1 MVLGRRYPEGMTPE
15 ASRVRESHSSYLV
28 TPTDL
33 LPLRVR
39 PARPIDDDALYEL
52 CRANRDLRIERT
64 ADGELLI
71 MPPTGGETG
80 ARNFNLIGKLASWT
94 QRDGT
99 GIGFDS
105 STGFIL
111 PNGAERSPD
120 AAWLARARWDALTP
134 EQRKKFV
141 PLCPDFVL
149 ELRPPSDKL
158 DELQEKME
166 EWIANGAQLGWL
178 LDPSDRR
185 AFVYRPGAPVEELSD
200 PAQLSG
206 DPALPGFVL
215 ELEGVF

>member
-1 MVLGRRYPEGMTPE
+1 MTPE

-39 PARPIDDDALYEL
+39 SARPLDDDALFAL
-52 CRANRDLRIERT
+52 CQANRDLKIERT

-80 ARNFNLIGKLASWT
+80 ARNFNLIGQLASWT
-94 QRDGT
+94 HRDGT

-120 AAWLARARWDALTP
+120 AAWLSRARWDALSP

-149 ELRPPSDKL
+149 ELRSPSDTL
-158 DELQEKME
+158 AELQEKME
-166 EWIANGAQLGWL
+166 EWVANGARLGWL
-178 LDPSDRR
+178 IDPSDRR
-185 AFVYRPGAPVEELSD
+185 AFVYRPDAAVAELTA

-206 DPALPGFVL
+206 DPVLPGFVL
-215 ELEGVF
+215 ELDELW

>member
-1 MVLGRRYPEGMTPE
+1 MTPE

-39 PARPIDDDALYEL
+39 PARPLDDDALFAL
-52 CRANRDLRIERT
+52 CQANRDLKIERT

-80 ARNFNLIGKLASWT
+80 ARNFNLIGQLASWT
-94 QRDGT
+94 RRDGT

-120 AAWLARARWDALTP
+120 AAWLSRARWDALSP

-149 ELRPPSDKL
+149 ELRSPSDTL
-158 DELQEKME
+158 VELQEKME
-166 EWIANGAQLGWL
+166 EWVANGARLGWL

-185 AFVYRPGAPVEELSD
+185 AFVYRPDAPVAELTA

-206 DPALPGFVL
+206 DPVLRGFVL
-215 ELEGVF
+215 ELDELW

>member
-1 MVLGRRYPEGMTPE
+1 MTPE

-28 TPTDL
+28 TPTEL

-39 PARPIDDDALYEL
+39 PARPLDDDALFEL
-52 CRANRDLRIERT
+52 CRANRDLTIERT

-80 ARNFNLIGKLASWT
+80 ARNFNLIGQLASWT
-94 QRDGT
+94 RRDGT

-120 AAWLARARWDALTP
+120 AAWLSRARWDALSA
-134 EQRKKFV
+134 EQREKFV

-149 ELRPPSDKL
+149 ELRSPSDKL
-158 DELQEKME
+158 TELQEKME
-166 EWIANGAQLGWL
+166 EWIANGARLGWL

-185 AFVYRPGAPVEELSD
+185 AFVYRTDAPVEELSA

-206 DPALPGFVL
+206 DPVLPGFVL
-215 ELEGVF
+215 ELEGVW